1 MNLANILAFFEQ
13 SIPIGIVFLIAHQ
26 VFLGNEI
33 KHINKKLDNHI
44 TDTHKKVDH
53 LTNDMNNRFNDMN
66 NRFNDIN
73 NRFNKIE
80 NDMNNRFNDMN
91 NRFDKLYDHLIK
103 NK

>member
-1 MNLANILAFFEQ
+1 MNLADILAFFEQ

-53 LTNDMNNRFNDMN
+53 LTNDMNNRFN
-66 NRFNDIN
+66 
-73 NRFNKIE
+73 KIE